1 MRVTF
6 YLLLLLGFGL
16 PGEKRNW
23 YFTCPT
29 QSRDWKPMVVLV
41 AHCSSLPLHI
51 PYSHYCAL
59 TPASSWVAFVIDVTA
74 CWGFA
79 RLIISHHGDCPK
91 QICRL
96 GHITYVTLTMEFAR
110 YFSEAPRGK
119 NYNWNLIIVFSSFA
133 FAVRVYKFLNHQAF
147 FPNFASLPYF
157 ISYFDIPCCNWGQ
170 IDRSI
175 VDISLDRVP
184 LSGGVGRKLYIGC
197 RDCPPSSR
205 PFDVCVWMGR
215 EQDALSYCWLSGSR
229 FLLVLGLCSYKLDV
243 LLLWTS
249 LPLVLYVTIFFCFP
263 IRVRAPLHQGICCIV
278 HCTLLFS
285 SVF

>member
-1 MRVTF
+1 MGSNDVALKSCSNCPDSLTRGEGWINLSARGLENGPTEMRVNF
-6 YLLLLLGFGL
+6 YILPLLGFGL

-23 YFTCPT
+23 YFTCLT
-29 QSRDWKPMVVLV
+29 QSGDWKPMVGGTLRLHDGVLV
-41 AHCSSLPLHI
+41 APCSSLPLHI
-51 PYSHYCAL
+51 PYSHYWAL
-59 TPASSWVAFVIDVTA
+59 APASSWVAFVIDVMA

-79 RLIISHHGDCPK
+79 RLIIPHHGDCPK

-96 GHITYVTLTMEFAR
+96 GHITHVTLTMEFAR

-133 FAVRVYKFLNHQAF
+133 FAVRVCKFLNHQAF

-184 LSGGVGRKLYIGC
+184 LSEGGGGFGRKLYIGC
-197 RDCPPSSR
+197 RDCPPPPAR
-205 PFDVCVWMGR
+205 LMCVY
-215 EQDALSYCWLSGSR
+215 E
-229 FLLVLGLCSYKLDV
+229 
-243 LLLWTS
+243 
-249 LPLVLYVTIFFCFP
+249 
-263 IRVRAPLHQGICCIV
+263 
-278 HCTLLFS
+278 
-285 SVF
+285 